1 MREAAQSGRP
11 RVGLAL
17 GAGGARGW
25 AHLGVLRRLD
35 ELGVPIDCVAG
46 TSAGALVGAVY
57 LAGRLDLLEA
67 LSRRLDWRQMARL
80 FFEVN
85 FPRSGLLTGRNVA
98 RFLQEVVGV
107 DMIEALDRPFAA
119 VATDLLAHHERVF
132 TQGGL
137 IDAIRASISIPGV
150 FTPAR
155 CGDRDLVDGAL
166 VNPLPVSVLRAMG
179 AARIIAVDVNLR
191 PGTGSE
197 TAPAPADAEPART
210 TSDLPKA
217 TDDLIQR
224 FYQRLPQLSRR
235 SAKMEALVQKW
246 THRRSGLTI
255 FDVLTQSTRIFENQ
269 LTRSRLLTD
278 PPDLLIQPAVGDI
291 ATLDFS
297 RTAPAIAAGAQAVDE
312 KLPAVRALLDAL
324 KPPGP

>member
-1 MREAAQSGRP
+1 MADGAERSERTRHRFPPVPAAAGERP
-11 RVGLAL
+11 VIGLAL
-17 GAGGARGW
+17 GSGAARGW

-67 LSRRLDWRQMARL
+67 LSRRLDWCQMARL

-132 TQGGL
+132 TQGSL

-179 AARIIAVDVNLR
+179 AARIIAVDVN
-191 PGTGSE
+191 
-197 TAPAPADAEPART
+197 PARLT
-210 TSDLPKA
+210 LARKLGATHIVNGAEEDVVDRIRSIVPRGVRFVFDTSVRD
-217 TDDLIQR
+217 TSWD
-224 FYQRLPQLSRR
+224 
-235 SAKMEALVQKW
+235 
-246 THRRSGLTI
+246 
-255 FDVLTQSTRIFENQ
+255 
-269 LTRSRLLTD
+269 
-278 PPDLLIQPAVGDI
+278 
-291 ATLDFS
+291 
-297 RTAPAIAAGAQAVDE
+297 AGAKSLCMVGTLATVNA
-312 KLPAVRALLDAL
+312 PHRHSTH
-324 KPPGP
+324 

>member
-85 FPRSGLLTGRNVA
+85 FPRAGLLTGRPVE
-98 RFLQEVVGV
+98 RFLQEVIGV
-107 DMIEALDRPFAA
+107 DRIEALDRPFAA
-119 VATDLLAHHERVF
+119 VATDLLGHREVVF
-132 TQGGL
+132 TRGGL
-137 IDAIRASISIPGV
+137 VDAIRASISIPGV

-269 LTRSRLLTD
+269 VTRSRLLTD

-324 KPPGP
+324 KPPVP

>member
-1 MREAAQSGRP
+1 MREAAQPGRP

-35 ELGVPIDCVAG
+35 ELGVPVDCVAG

-80 FFEVN
+80 FFEVT
-85 FPRSGLLTGRNVA
+85 FPRSGLLTGRHVV
-98 RFLQEVVGV
+98 RFLQEVIGV
-107 DMIEALDRPFAA
+107 DTIEALDRPFAA
-119 VATDLLAHHERVF
+119 VATDLHAHHERVF

-155 CGDRDLVDGAL
+155 CGERDLVDGAL

-179 AARIIAVDVNLR
+179 ATRIIAVDVNLR
-191 PGTGSE
+191 PGTGIE
-197 TAPAPADAEPART
+197 TADAPADAAPAR
-210 TSDLPKA
+210 LPSGTPTPA
-217 TDDLIQR
+217 DALIQR
-224 FYQRLPQLSRR
+224 LYQRLPQLSGR
-235 SAKMEALVQKW
+235 SARIESLIRKR
-246 THRRSGLTI
+246 THRHAGLTI
-255 FDVLTQSTRIFENQ
+255 FDVLTQSTRIVENQ
-269 LTRSRLLTD
+269 VTRSRLLTD

-291 ATLDFS
+291 ATLDFA

-312 KLPAVRALLDAL
+312 SRPALHALLDARN
-324 KPPGP
+324 PPAP

>member
-137 IDAIRASISIPGV
+137 VDAIRASISIPGI

-179 AARIIAVDVNLR
+179 ATRIIAVDVNLR

-197 TAPAPADAEPART
+197 TATAPADFAPARPP
-210 TSDLPKA
+210 SDTPTA
-217 TDDLIQR
+217 ADALIR
-224 FYQRLPQLSRR
+224 RLYQRLPQLSRR
-235 SAKMEALVQKW
+235 SAKMEALIRKW
-246 THRRSGLTI
+246 THRRPGLTI
-255 FDVLTQSTRIFENQ
+255 FDVLTHSTRIFENQ
-269 LTRSRLLTD
+269 VTRSRLLTD

-291 ATLDFS
+291 ATLDFA
-297 RTAPAIAAGAQAVDE
+297 RAAPAIAAGAQAVDE
-312 KLPAVRALLDAL
+312 SRPALRALLDAL
-324 KPPGP
+324 NPPAP

>member
-1 MREAAQSGRP
+1 MRAAAQSGRP
-11 RVGLAL
+11 RIGLAL

-25 AHLGVLRRLD
+25 AHIGVLHRLD

-46 TSAGALVGAVY
+46 TSAGALVGAAY
-57 LAGRLDLLEA
+57 LAGRIELLEG
-67 LSRRLDWRQMARL
+67 LSRRLDRHQMARL

-85 FPRSGLLTGRNVA
+85 FPRAGLLTGRPVE
-98 RFLQEVVGV
+98 RFLQEVIGV
-107 DMIEALDRPFAA
+107 DRIEALDRPFAA
-119 VATDLLAHHERVF
+119 VATDLLGHREVVF
-132 TQGGL
+132 TRGGL
-137 IDAIRASISIPGV
+137 VDAIRASISIPGI

-191 PGTGSE
+191 PGTGSG
-197 TAPAPADAEPART
+197 TVAAPAETVSART
-210 TSDLPKA
+210 ASELRQA
-217 TDDLIQR
+217 ADDLIQR
-224 FYQRLPQLSRR
+224 FLKRLPHLSRR
-235 SAKMEALVQKW
+235 SASMDAIIRRW
-246 THRRSGLTI
+246 MRRRSEPTI

-269 LTRSRLLTD
+269 VTRSRLLTD

-291 ATLDFS
+291 ATLDFA
-297 RTAPAIAAGAQAVDE
+297 RAGKAIAAGAQAVDE

-324 KPPGP
+324 KPPVP